1 MAIEKTKDKNLNQKE
16 NQLLNKKINSYTL
29 EKLIRHSNKGKVEPA
44 NKMIA
49 EYYARRDKEMQAAK
63 VRREQAN
70 RGGIYNF
77 SLAKYDNFF
86 KTVNTTNKELTKQY
100 NLHTAN
106 LKSEKVLPIDRFSPQ
121 YLAKQNKIG
130 IKKEND
136 NRPVID
142 LFDENNNEKQPAIIV
157 YDPVKGIYV
166 MQEPKLGRKETSS
179 SETSLAGKLKQ
190 QTISRKSGNISKKKA
205 IEENIS
211 NDITKD
217 HTIISNRRRGYSDT
231 NSIDPSK
238 KLNVLSQIQEQTDET
253 EIFKQ
258 KLEVNKPLSK
268 NSQKEKSEQ
277 KFSKKQFLHDLE
289 ANQKKENINLPN
301 YYQTNY
307 SPKKGFSSFCSKV
320 LDFFKITKWIN
331 KSKRWN
337 K

>member
-1 MAIEKTKDKNLNQKE
+1 MKKTKDKNLNQKE

-29 EKLIRHSNKGKVEPA
+29 EKLIRHSNTGNVEPA
-44 NKMIA
+44 NKLIA
-49 EYYARRDKEMQAAK
+49 EYYACRDKEIQAAK

-70 RGGIYNF
+70 RSGIYNF
-77 SLAKYDNFF
+77 SLAKYDNIF
-86 KTVNTTNKELTKQY
+86 KAFNTTSKGLTKKY

-106 LKSEKVLPIDRFSPQ
+106 VKSEKVLPIDRFSTQ
-121 YLAKQNKIG
+121 YLAKQNNIG

-142 LFDENNNEKQPAIIV
+142 LFDENNNEKQPEIIV

-179 SETSLAGKLKQ
+179 SETTLAGKIKQ
-190 QTISRKSGNISKKKA
+190 QTISRKSWNISKKKT

-211 NDITKD
+211 NDITKY
-217 HTIISNRRRGYSDT
+217 HTVIANIIRGASDT

-238 KLNVLSQIQEQTDET
+238 KPNFLSQIQEQTDET

-258 KLEVNKPLSK
+258 KLEVNKPLNK
-268 NSQKEKSEQ
+268 NTQKKSEP

-307 SPKKGFSSFCSKV
+307 STKKGFFSFCSKV
-320 LDFFKITKWIN
+320 LDFFKIIKWIN